1 MFSNEFDE
9 TLANE
14 QAVGLNLAL
23 ADFQA
28 QSLENFVEAGYDS
41 TAALNAAKA
50 AATNWTF
57 KEFAN
62 PLYPTGTVD
71 LTNTAPLHGFLPL
84 PVSRVTAFE
93 ETTDE
98 KRNAI
103 YLAVQQKWNEAN
115 ENLTDALALITAK
128 IDEILATP

>member
-9 TLANE
+9 TLANK

-23 ADFQA
+23 ADFRA
-28 QSLENFVEAGYDS
+28 QSSENFASAGYDS
-41 TAALNAAKA
+41 TAALNAAKTA
-50 AATNWTF
+50 ANDWTF
-57 KEFAN
+57 KEFRN

-71 LTNTAPLHGFLPL
+71 LTNTAPLYSFLLL

-128 IDEILATP
+128 IDEILAI